1 MAQTNG
7 PLRVAI
13 SGCHRML
20 TRPLAGHNWA
30 SAFDAVSE
38 TEMVAVFDLEA
49 ETRAAFVECWGDIP
63 TYDDYPRMLR
73 EVEPDIVCI
82 ATRQTMHAEQ
92 FEQALAAGVRG
103 ILSDKPLAT
112 SLDEADRIVDGCR
125 RVNVPL
131 AFGLDRRWDSSYRF
145 LRQVIADGS
154 IGAVTS
160 VTGYGLPNLIN
171 HGCHWYDAML
181 ALAGDP
187 EPTWVSGFVND
198 ISDEPPDSRSRM
210 DPTGRAQ
217 IGLDNGA
224 LAVAM
229 PEGGPGA
236 GFEVL
241 GKQGRL
247 LILNDARQAYLW
259 TETSD
264 GGRAELQPRPLELP
278 PVAEDWPAGPATVS
292 NLAQAVRTGGTTA
305 CDVGHARRATEIG
318 FAVHLSSNSAG
329 ARVSLPATDRL
340 LRIPSYPW
348 GNE

>member
-1 MAQTNG
+1 MTQTDK

-38 TEMVAVFDLEA
+38 TEVVAVFDLGA

-63 TYDDYPRMLR
+63 TYDDYPRMLQ
-73 EVEPDIVCI
+73 EVQPDIVCI

-92 FEQALAAGVRG
+92 CEQALTAGVRG

-112 SLDEADRIVDGCR
+112 SLEEADRIVEACR
-125 RVNVPL
+125 RGKVPL

-145 LRQVIADGS
+145 LRQVIADGA
-154 IGAVTS
+154 IGAVTG

-187 EPTWVSGFVND
+187 EPVWVSGFVKD

-217 IGLDNGA
+217 IGLDNR
-224 LAVAM
+224 AVAVVM
-229 PEGGPGA
+229 PEGGPGV

-241 GKQGRL
+241 GEHGRL
-247 LILNDARQAYLW
+247 LILNDARQAHLW
-259 TETSD
+259 TETSV
-264 GGRAELQPRPLELP
+264 GGRTELQPRPLELP
-278 PVAEDWPAGPATVS
+278 PVAEGWPAGPAAVS
-292 NLAQAVRTGGTTA
+292 DLAQAVRTGGNTA
-305 CDVGHARRATEIG
+305 CDVDHARRATEIG
-318 FAVHLSSNSAG
+318 FAIHLSSKNAG
-329 ARVSLPATDRL
+329 ARVPLPTTDRS